1 MKATVNFTSPNNQPL
16 TCVAKFAIHTK
27 NISYPKSMT
36 GIGHVPYICS
46 INNKQ
51 KYNTMATKWNLD
63 PTHSEITFKVK
74 HMMISNIKG
83 NFRTFTA
90 EIESEDDTFS
100 NAKTT
105 ATIQT
110 DSVFTNNTDRD
121 NHLKSAEFFN
131 TEEHPSITFESQALN
146 NKVTG
151 NLTVNGITK
160 PITLD
165 VDFGGINVDPW
176 GNTKAGFSFEGKI
189 NRKDFGLNWNA
200 ALEAGGVMVSEE
212 VKIAGELQ
220 FVKQA

>member
-1 MKATVNFTSPNNQPL
+1 
-16 TCVAKFAIHTK
+16 
-27 NISYPKSMT
+27 
-36 GIGHVPYICS
+36 
-46 INNKQ
+46 
-51 KYNTMATKWNLD
+51 MATKWNLD

-74 HMMISNIKG
+74 HMMISNVKG
-83 NFRTFTA
+83 SFRNFTA
-90 EIESEDDTFS
+90 TIESEDEFFA

-131 TEEHPSITFESQALN
+131 AEVHPTITFESQNLN
-146 NKVTG
+146 NEVVG
-151 NLTVNGITK
+151 NLTINGITK
-160 PITLD
+160 PVTLD

-189 NRKDFGLNWNA
+189 SRKDFGLNWNA
-200 ALEAGGVMVSEE
+200 ALEAGGVMVSDD